1 MEATMPKPA
10 RTLTVEG
17 LGKLVLELRDQGF
30 TVIAPT
36 VRDGAIVNAPI
47 ESIDQLPRG
56 VGDEQDNA
64 HYRLTARK
72 DGAYFGYAAGA
83 QSMKPILFPADELIW
98 RGKRDTAGA
107 FSVDRDPS
115 AGAAPYALLGVR

>member
-1 MEATMPKPA
+1 MASTT
-10 RTLTVEG
+10 RTLNVEG
-17 LGKLVLELRDQGF
+17 LRKLVEELRARGF

-56 VGDEQDNA
+56 VGDEQDA
-64 HYRLTARK
+64 ARYRLTERT

-83 QSMKPILFPADELIW
+83 QSMKPVPR
-98 RGKRDTAGA
+98 RGASMARQA
-107 FSVDRDPS
+107 
-115 AGAAPYALLGVR
+115 